1 MEREK
6 GSLYILVHNP
16 YSGYCWFNSKLR
28 LFFQTREGGN
38 QKVNLKGKNVLI
50 LGLARSGVAAA
61 EELFNLGA
69 KVVASDIK
77 SRSELKDIDILE
89 TKGVKLVFGE
99 HPLNLLNDCDLIVI
113 SPGVPSDIKI
123 LDEARKRDIPI
134 ISELELGFWFAKAP
148 IIAVTGT
155 NGKTTTTTLIGE
167 ILKNEGK
174 NITLAGNIGIPLI
187 REVEK
192 AEGKDY
198 LVVEVSSFQLENI
211 MHFRPKISVLLNI
224 TEDHLNRHK
233 TFENYIEAKARIF
246 ENQTEEDYAVLNFDD
261 PIAKSFVKRI
271 KAKVIFFSKK
281 DELPRGIYVKNG
293 VIVIREN
300 GKIYPLL
307 KAEELGIRGD
317 HNLENALAATCVA
330 WICRINLNNL
340 AETLKDFHGVEHRLE
355 FVAEIGKVKFI
366 NDSKATNPDSAQKAI
381 EAIKEPIVLIAGGY
395 DKKSDYTNFVK
406 SFNGKVKKLILI
418 GETANAIEEAARKYG
433 FFDIKKTNTLQN
445 AIKLAYNAAKPGDVV
460 LLSPACASWDMFESF
475 EERGRIFKET
485 VYSLK
490 A

>member
-1 MEREK
+1 M
-6 GSLYILVHNP
+6 
-16 YSGYCWFNSKLR
+16 
-28 LFFQTREGGN
+28 
-38 QKVNLKGKNVLI
+38 NLKGKNVLI

-61 EELFNLGA
+61 VELTNLGA
-69 KVVASDIK
+69 KVTASDVK
-77 SRSELKDIDILE
+77 SRAELKDIDILE
-89 TKGVKLVFGE
+89 ANGVELVLGG
-99 HPLNLLNDCDLIVI
+99 HPLSLLDGCDLIVI
-113 SPGVPSDIKI
+113 SPGVPSDLEI

-187 REVEK
+187 REVDR
-192 AEGKDY
+192 AEDKDF

-211 MHFRPKISVLLNI
+211 MHFRPKISVILNI

-246 ENQTEEDYAVLNFDD
+246 ENQMEDDYAVLNYDD
-261 PIAKSFVKRI
+261 PIVRSFVKRV
-271 KAKVIFFSKK
+271 KAKVLFFSQRE
-281 DELPRGIYVKNG
+281 ELPRGIYVKNG

-307 KAEELGIRGD
+307 KAEELGIKGS
-317 HNLENALAATCVA
+317 HNLENALAAACVA

-355 FVAEIGKVKFI
+355 FVAEIGNIKFI

-395 DKKSDYTNFVK
+395 DKKSDYTGFVK
-406 SFNGKVKKLILI
+406 ALCGKVKKLILI
-418 GETANAIEEAARKYG
+418 GETADAIEEAAKKEG
-433 FFDIKKTNTLQN
+433 FFDIEKTDTLPQ
-445 AIKLAYNAAKPGDVV
+445 AVKLAYRAAKPGDVV
-460 LLSPACASWDMFESF
+460 LLSPACASWDMFENF
-475 EERGRIFKET
+475 EERGRVFKET